1 MGSFATFGRD
11 MFGLEVHEEPSTRR
25 DIEEKEGVRV
35 VTERSI
41 SGAHWLRD
49 MTQHESVAE
58 IERASMPPLCS
69 ACVEDIYRS

>member
-1 MGSFATFGRD
+1 

-58 IERASMPPLCS
+58 IECASVPAPCS
-69 ACVEDIYRS
+69 ASVEDLYQD

>member
-1 MGSFATFGRD
+1 

-41 SGAHWLRD
+41 SGPHWLRD
-49 MTQHESVAE
+49 MTQHGWVAE
-58 IERASMPPLCS
+58 IERASVPAPCS
-69 ACVEDIYRS
+69 AYVEDIYQD